1 MVVSLNSDRRNR
13 KVILEHQVRVNMK
26 VKHGQLKIIKLLIQ
40 HARTTAQKR
49 TKNVDWS
56 SLNLKFFMD
65 VNKYPVHNS
74 PVEL

>member
-13 KVILEHQVRVNMK
+13 KVILEHQARVNMK

-49 TKNVDWS
+49 TKNVDWL